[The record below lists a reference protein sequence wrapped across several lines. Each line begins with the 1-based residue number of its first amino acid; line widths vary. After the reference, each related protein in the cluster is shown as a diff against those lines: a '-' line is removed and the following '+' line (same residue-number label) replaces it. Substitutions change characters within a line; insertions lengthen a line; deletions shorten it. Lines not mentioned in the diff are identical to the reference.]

1 MVGMVGI
8 VGVGSIFFIPRC
20 GIAATEVAG
29 RKSILM
35 TDL

>member
-1 MVGMVGI
+1 MVGMVGM
-8 VGVGSIFFIPRC
+8 VGMVVNLFHPAPWNCSHKG
-20 GIAATEVAG
+20 AG